1 MNTTTSSML
10 TLDQLLAEP
19 GVSVKNLRFDS
30 GTYVF
35 RVFSP
40 LPNGRSY
47 VKEID
52 FDPQICKGI
61 DSFAITCLEK
71 GEVLLIS
78 NEFYEKL
85 GPYLPYLGIKRI
97 NYGDGASQ
105 ITRDNSEGIFCLGK
119 KIEGSY
125 HCMFYE
131 EK

>member
-1 MNTTTSSML
+1 VGDIS
-10 TLDQLLAEP
+10 ACC
-19 GVSVKNLRFDS
+19 
-30 GTYVF
+30 
-35 RVFSP
+35 FSCAGKFYYARI
-40 LPNGRSY
+40 LEGRRCEYENDGNG
-47 VKEID
+47 
-52 FDPQICKGI
+52 
-61 DSFAITCLEK
+61 
-71 GEVLLIS
+71 
-78 NEFYEKL
+78 EFYEKL